1 MITTWRVFYWVGL
14 LGLTACNLLS
24 LFWRCR

>member
-1 MITTWRVFYWVGL
+1 MSTFWRVWYWVGML
-14 LGLTACNLLS
+14 ALTACNLLS